1 MIQEIIESKINY
13 SNTSGWVVI
22 DKKIKIVYENKPIN
36 LTNPKE
42 RKFMIAIIS
51 EEFPNYT
58 RINIASAVDS
68 SIKNLGHPI
77 EKNSFLDYLKGYLNL
92 SNF

>member
-1 MIQEIIESKINY
+1 MIQEITE
-13 SNTSGWVVI
+13 SNTNNTSSRWVVI
-22 DKKIKIVYENKPIN
+22 NTKIKIEYEDKTIN
-36 LTNPKE
+36 LTNLKE

-68 SIKNLGHPI
+68 SIKNLDHPI
-77 EKNSFLDYLKGYLNL
+77 EKKTFINYLKSYLSL

>member
-1 MIQEIIESKINY
+1 MIQEIIESNTKHYTSSRCIVIDTKIN
-13 SNTSGWVVI
+13 I
-22 DKKIKIVYENKPIN
+22 EYEDKPIN
-36 LTNPKE
+36 LTNSKE

-68 SIKNLGHPI
+68 SIKI
-77 EKNSFLDYLKGYLNL
+77 
-92 SNF
+92 